1 MGNFINAGN
10 ACREKVR
17 KFLKQKFTTISE
29 AEEAYNINYFGDK
42 NFLATRKGDD
52 VPGACTPIIVHHG
65 LDYVSKL
72 K

>member
-29 AEEAYNINYFGDK
+29 AEEAYNINYFGDD
-42 NFLATRKGDD
+42 NFSATQEGDD
-52 VPGACTPIIVHHG
+52 VPGACSTPICDPG
-65 LDYVSKL
+65 QS
-72 K
+72 